1 MIFGLFEL
9 MVIAAVGWVVVNV
22 VRRSTHTER
31 LNPGAHPGSSVTSGE
46 RSQTVEVGRG
56 GEEQSRPAQAQQLS
70 PGAQREQKM
79 AELRRRFVADE
90 ISVEEY
96 ESELDKLIRN
106 Q

>member
-1 MIFGLFEL
+1 MIFGVFEL
-9 MVIAAVGWVVVNV
+9 MVLVAVGWVVVNV
-22 VRRSTHTER
+22 VRRSTHTEQLR
-31 LNPGAHPGSSVTSGE
+31 PGAPQPSVPPGQ
-46 RSQTVEVGRG
+46 RSETVEVGRG
-56 GEEQSRPAQAQQLS
+56 EELSRPAQTQQLS

-96 ESELDKLIRN
+96 EHELDKLIRN

>member
-9 MVIAAVGWVVVNV
+9 LVLVGIGWVVVNIV
-22 VRRSTHTER
+22 KRATESKR
-31 LNPGAHPGSSVTSGE
+31 LDPPGP
-46 RSQTVEVGRG
+46 
-56 GEEQSRPAQAQQLS
+56 PAQRSETIEVRSRSGDERGDQPAPAQTQQPS
-70 PGAQREQKM
+70 PGAQREHKM

-96 ESELDKLIRN
+96 EHELDKLIRN